1 MSVQMA
7 AQILAD
13 TANVTA
19 SRGAATPYALAFL
32 SSTAIEVIAVATV
45 FTMLAFAVARSIF
58 RSNVISHQWLR
69 FHRAFDI
76 LKLSKM
82 LIPLA
87 CLSATVWVWSLIQ
100 GA

>member
-7 AQILAD
+7 EQIFAD
-13 TANVTA
+13 TANATA
-19 SRGAATPYALAFL
+19 HGAATPYALLFL

-45 FTMLAFAVARSIF
+45 LTMLAFAVARSIF
-58 RSNVISHQWLR
+58 RPSVISHPSPR